1 MTLPAHF
8 WRRFPRR
15 VVEVHGQE
23 PWLPDETPFCTYS
36 ERHQIM
42 RQNYRYSMASKSFYD
57 VLRDCFDGDLV
68 PLARALEE
76 LKAREDQHAP
86 H

>member
-1 MTLPAHF
+1 MTLPNHF

-42 RQNYRYSMASKSFYD
+42 RENYRHSMASKLSYD
-57 VLRDCFDGDLV
+57 VLRDCFDGDLAA
-68 PLARALEE
+68 LARALEE

>member
-15 VVEVHGQE
+15 VVEVRGQE
-23 PWLPDETPFCTYS
+23 PWLPDETPLCSYI

-42 RQNYRYSMASKSFYD
+42 RENYRFSMASKLFYD
-57 VLRDCFDGDLV
+57 VLRDCFDGDT
-68 PLARALEE
+68 AALWA
-76 LKAREDQHAP
+76 ARERIEHG
-86 H
+86 HR